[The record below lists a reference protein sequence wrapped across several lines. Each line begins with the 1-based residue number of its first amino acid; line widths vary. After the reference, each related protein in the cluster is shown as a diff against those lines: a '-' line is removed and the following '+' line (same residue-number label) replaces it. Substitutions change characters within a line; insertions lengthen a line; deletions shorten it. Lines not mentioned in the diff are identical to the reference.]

1 MKIEKISAE
10 KKITIENVEK
20 FTYQKRPSLDLDCK
34 KKNKRNKK
42 GKGKERNKEIIKVR
56 ISNAPAVAWHKNYLF
71 EQRMHLDFS
80 IIVSINMS

>member
-34 KKNKRNKK
+34 KKTNETKK
-42 GKGKERNKEIIKVR
+42 EKERKETRKLLKLEYQT
-56 ISNAPAVAWHKNYLF
+56 H
-71 EQRMHLDFS
+71 QQ
-80 IIVSINMS
+80 